1 MAEFGMHSRA
11 TATPGARSGY
21 DVDLYSDGVL
31 TDPYP
36 HYQALRDAGPAV
48 WLPRHDL
55 WAISRFDGVRHALR
69 NVPVFS
75 SARGVAA
82 NDTVNT
88 LSAGTTLASDPP
100 LHEDLRRIVV
110 APLRS
115 LALADIRPRIEAE
128 AEALVERLV
137 ARGSFDA
144 VTDLAQ
150 HLPLTIVSDL
160 VGLPEAGRERMLEW
174 AAATFDVLGVLNERG
189 SVALRVVTEMRE
201 YVRTEAVPGK
211 LRAGSWAQRI
221 YDAAE
226 RGDVEL
232 DRCPALMRDYLGP
245 SLDTTIF
252 AIANLMLL
260 FGRNPA
266 QWDIL
271 RSDPT
276 LVANAVNESLRLE
289 SPIRGFTRFVTRDHD
304 LDGVTLPAGS
314 RALVLY
320 ASANRDERKWV
331 DADQFDIRRKTTD
344 QLGFGHGIHIC
355 AGMHLARLEMH
366 ALLAALVARVRR
378 FDVGRPVYALN
389 NVLRGLAS
397 LDVHIR

>member
-1 MAEFGMHSRA
+1 MAVSGLHDGE
-11 TATPGARSGY
+11 GARPGY
-21 DVDLYSDGVL
+21 DVDLFRDDVL

-48 WLPRHDL
+48 WLPRHYL
-55 WAISRFDGVRHALR
+55 WAIPRFDGVRHALR
-69 NVPVFS
+69 NVAVFS

-82 NDTVNT
+82 NDRVNT

-100 LHEDLRRIVV
+100 LHEALRRIVV
-110 APLRS
+110 APLRPV
-115 LALADIRPRIEAE
+115 ALAEIRPRIEAE

-150 HLPLTIVSDL
+150 HLPLSIVSDL

-189 SVALRVVTEMRE
+189 AAALGVVTSMRD

-211 LRAGSWAQRI
+211 LRPGSWAQRI
-221 YDAAE
+221 YDAAD
-226 RGDVEL
+226 RGEVEL
-232 DRCPALMRDYLGP
+232 ERCPALMRDYLGP

-260 FGRNPA
+260 FGNNPA

-271 RSDPT
+271 RSDPA
-276 LVANAVNESLRLE
+276 LVPSAIDEALRLE
-289 SPIRGFTRFVTRDHD
+289 SPIRGFTRFVTQDYD
-304 LDGVTLPAGS
+304 LDGVTLSAGS
-314 RALVLY
+314 RAFVLY
-320 ASANRDERKWV
+320 ASANRDERRWV
-331 DADQFDIRRKTTD
+331 DPTRFDIRRKTTGH
-344 QLGFGHGIHIC
+344 LGFGHGIHLC

-366 ALLAALVARVRR
+366 AVLAALVARVRR
-378 FDVGRPVYALN
+378 FEVSRPVYALN

-397 LDVHIR
+397 LEVCIA